1 MDHGDEN
8 APRYNVV
15 QAPTRSKWSSNHAL
29 KKVSHAAIALQMA
42 PRRFPLHRSLSGI
55 RMDKDFR
62 FNVFFQVYGREQD
75 KPHCLHVHRSMSLV
89 VLRAMLQRE
98 TGILFEE
105 QHLDYRG
112 EVLEGDEELPYYEI
126 HDKSLVQVR
135 IHKTYR
141 RIGDI
146 FTTIQTVRFP
156 SKSYPDD
163 FQVVDV
169 VASLPPLRV
178 VFRRL
183 LIAIGYIS
191 ALDQM
196 QARKTSRRVWRQR
209 VQFWETLTSASTQA
223 PSKSD
228 APIVARYGIRR
239 RPARTSVIDRPYA
252 DTTKSFVRLGCN
264 PERVDYLISLAD
276 KYGISQRLQVPL
288 DARTLA
294 DLRTIKKW
302 LASLKYF
309 AEANLP
315 ESVLSEIAR
324 TSTYTCFKSGQDIF
338 RQGDVGDFFYIVISG
353 CVSLSAF
360 GNGWF
365 ATMTPGMC
373 FGEISLF
380 TAQGKRTATANVN
393 FAAPIAELAVLSGD
407 VYRRS
412 INPYKQAVL
421 QTTEANIYSIP
432 QLRRLPDH
440 ILTHVAY
447 AAKTLTARVG
457 KRLIRQG
464 DDINVLVLLVKGE
477 VKVSSKAKRK
487 HHDRRSSSQDNQD
500 DSYYVRNHCRES
512 LEKLHSD
519 DWWYIC
525 SRSSQSCLLRP
536 CLAKRDV

>member
-1 MDHGDEN
+1 MDHGDDG

-15 QAPTRSKWSSNHAL
+15 QSPARLDRSGWSSSRAL
-29 KKVSHAAIALQMA
+29 KKVSHAAIALQVA
-42 PRRFPLHRSLSGI
+42 PRRVQLHRSLSGI
-55 RMDKDFR
+55 RVDKEFR
-62 FNVFFQVYGREQD
+62 FNVFFQVLGREQD
-75 KPHCLHVHRSMSLV
+75 KPHCLQVHRSMSLV

-98 TGILFEE
+98 TGLLFEE
-105 QHLDYRG
+105 QHLSYRG
-112 EVLEGDEELPYYEI
+112 ESLDGDEELPYYEI
-126 HDKSLVQVR
+126 HDQSLVQVR
-135 IHKTYR
+135 IQKTYR

-156 SKSYPDD
+156 SKNHPDD

-178 VFRRL
+178 IFRRL

-191 ALDQM
+191 ALDRM

-209 VQFWETLTSASTQA
+209 VQFWETRTSV
-223 PSKSD
+223 PSKLH
-228 APIVARYGIRR
+228 PPGVVPVRNGMRR
-239 RPARTSVIDRPYA
+239 RPARSSVVAPGARPYA

-276 KYGISQRLQVPL
+276 KYAISQRLQVPL
-288 DARTLA
+288 DMRSHA
-294 DLRTIKKW
+294 DLRYIKKW

-315 ESVLSEIAR
+315 EAVLSEIAR
-324 TSTYTCFKSGQDIF
+324 TSTYTCFKSGEDIF

-380 TAQGKRTATANVN
+380 AAMGKRTATANVN
-393 FAAPIAELAVLSGD
+393 FAVPMAELAVLSGD

-432 QLRRLPDH
+432 QLRRLPDNVV
-440 ILTHVAY
+440 THVAY

-477 VKVSSKAKRK
+477 VKVSSKAKGK
-487 HHDRRSSSQDNQD
+487 HHERRSASQEGQD
-500 DSYYVRNHCRES
+500 DSHYVRNRFLGS
-512 LEKLHSD
+512 GFQ
-519 DWWYIC
+519 
-525 SRSSQSCLLRP
+525 SSH
-536 CLAKRDV
+536 